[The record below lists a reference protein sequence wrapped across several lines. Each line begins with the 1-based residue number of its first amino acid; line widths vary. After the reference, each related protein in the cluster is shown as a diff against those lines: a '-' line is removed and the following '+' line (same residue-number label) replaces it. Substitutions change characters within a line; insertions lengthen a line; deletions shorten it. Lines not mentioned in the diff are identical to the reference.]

1 MVGQNDMR
9 VGDAEREATVNELR
23 EHFASGRLTQ
33 EEFNERMDE
42 AFTAKTRGDLKAVM
56 RDLPSVRPLIPAA
69 SSGYSGSSG
78 SSGSGSGSS
87 GFSGSGAGA
96 GWSGGRPRVGVLGT
110 VMTVLLPFI
119 LLFSVLDFGLGLGGP
134 GGRPIAVV
142 IFLAAFAM
150 LRRLLFRR
158 RRGWAASRGPRGPR
172 GRGPRGRTRW

>member
-1 MVGQNDMR
+1 MAGQNDMR

-42 AFTAKTRGDLKAVM
+42 AFTAKTRGDLKVVM
-56 RDLPSVRPLIPAA
+56 RDLPSVRPVVAA
-69 SSGYSGSSG
+69 AGSGYDSGSSG
-78 SSGSGSGSS
+78 TGSS
-87 GFSGSGAGA
+87 GA
-96 GWSGGRPRVGVLGT
+96 GWSGAGWSGAGSSGARPRVGVLGA
-110 VMTVLLPFI
+110 VMTVLLPVI